1 MKKNP
6 IRILC
11 ILLILALSLSACDI
25 EKGTPLTKTLDQEP
39 SVTEQ
44 ASDITSA
51 PSASTPTP
59 NPKTALSF
67 EEIEKLAA
75 ECAFHVHWYTKDGD
89 FSAGT
94 AFILDSASKNQK
106 LLVTAFHFL
115 VPEDE
120 EETFK
125 GKDLPGYVLGGEVS
139 YAKTGEDTG
148 VRLKNCLV
156 IEDAAP
162 VPDIEKDVA
171 AFTLSE
177 GGKGLKTL
185 PLAEDYV
192 YTGDKL
198 YLLAN
203 LWDTD
208 DVHENCVYECT
219 AVLDNDGFITYK
231 IDPRYGTT
239 GASGGPVVNRYGEV
253 VGIHM
258 AKGGDLHYAHTSRSF
273 VKQID
278 AASVSDVTYP
288 EDLSAYK
295 TDITGDDEPEVFF
308 HEAGKSADTT
318 FFNISINGASY
329 SDSINGTP
337 APSGKKYLTLDV
349 CLDTN
354 GYGDEDTIIYFYDF
368 TIIWKNGNAASL
380 KLYEGSEGGE
390 SRIVK
395 ANTENNFKVYFE
407 IDEDPESL
415 TLFFVDYYVDDEDN
429 TLHEVA
435 DHYFSIPVE
444 GF

>member
-6 IRILC
+6 IRIIC

-25 EKGTPLTKTLDQEP
+25 EKGTPISQVNNQGNGQDT
-39 SVTEQ
+39 
-44 ASDITSA
+44 DITLNPTA
-51 PSASTPTP
+51 TPTPTP
-59 NPKTALSF
+59 NPKKSLSF
-67 EEIEKLAA
+67 EEIEKLAE

-94 AFILDSASKNQK
+94 AFILDSASQNQK

-115 VPEDE
+115 VPDDG

-125 GKDLPGYVLGGEVS
+125 GTDLPGYVLGGEVS
-139 YAKTGEDTG
+139 YAKTGKDTG
-148 VRLKNCLV
+148 IRLKNCLV

-171 AFTLSE
+171 AFTLSN
-177 GGKGLKTL
+177 GGEGLKTL
-185 PLAEDYV
+185 PITEDSV
-192 YTGDKL
+192 ATGEKL

-219 AVLDNDGFITYK
+219 AVLDNNGYITYK
-231 IDPRYGTT
+231 IDPKYGTT
-239 GASGGPVVNRYGEV
+239 GASGGPVINRYGEV

-258 AKGGDLHYAHTSRSF
+258 AKGGDLHYAHASRSF

-278 AASVSDVTYP
+278 AASISDITYP
-288 EDLSAYK
+288 EDLSGYRSDV
-295 TDITGDDEPEVFF
+295 TDGDEPEVLF
-308 HEAGKSADTT
+308 HDSGKSADTT
-318 FFNISINGASY
+318 FFKISINGASC
-329 SDSINGTP
+329 SDSLGDIP
-337 APSGKKYLTLDV
+337 APEGKKYLTLDV

-368 TIIWKNGNAASL
+368 TMIWKNGNATSL
-380 KLYEGSEGGE
+380 KLYEGSDNGE
-390 SRIVK
+390 SQIIK
-395 ANTENNFKVYFE
+395 ANTENNIKVTFE
-407 IDEDPESL
+407 IDENPESL

-429 TLHEVA
+429 SIHEVA
-435 DHYFSIPVE
+435 DHYFNVPVD

>member
-6 IRILC
+6 IRIIC

-25 EKGTPLTKTLDQEP
+25 EKGTPISQVNNQGNGQDT
-39 SVTEQ
+39 
-44 ASDITSA
+44 DITLNPTA
-51 PSASTPTP
+51 TSTPTP
-59 NPKTALSF
+59 NPKKSLSF
-67 EEIEKLAA
+67 EEIEKLAE

-94 AFILDSASKNQK
+94 AFILDSASQNQK

-115 VPEDE
+115 VPDDG

-125 GKDLPGYVLGGEVS
+125 GTDLPGYVLGGEVS
-139 YAKTGEDTG
+139 YAKTGKDTG
-148 VRLKNCLV
+148 IRLKNCLV

-171 AFTLSE
+171 AFTLSN
-177 GGKGLKTL
+177 GGEGLKTL
-185 PLAEDYV
+185 PITEDPV
-192 YTGDKL
+192 ATGEKL

-219 AVLDNDGFITYK
+219 AVLDNNGYITYK
-231 IDPRYGTT
+231 IDPKYGTT
-239 GASGGPVVNRYGEV
+239 GASGGPVINRYGEV

-258 AKGGDLHYAHTSRSF
+258 AKGGDLHYAHAARSF

-278 AASVSDVTYP
+278 AASISDITYP
-288 EDLSAYK
+288 EDLSGYRSDV
-295 TDITGDDEPEVFF
+295 TDGDEPEVLF
-308 HEAGKSADTT
+308 HDSGKSADTT
-318 FFNISINGASY
+318 FFKISINGASY
-329 SDSINGTP
+329 SDTLNDTP
-337 APSGKKYLTLDV
+337 APEGKKYLTLDV

-368 TIIWKNGNAASL
+368 TIIWKNGNATSL
-380 KLYEGSEGGE
+380 KLYEGSDNGE
-390 SRIVK
+390 SQIIK
-395 ANTENNFKVYFE
+395 ANTENNIKVTFE
-407 IDEDPESL
+407 IDENPESL

-429 TLHEVA
+429 SIHEVA
-435 DHYFSIPVE
+435 DHYFNVPVE

>member
-6 IRILC
+6 LRIIC

-25 EKGTPLTKTLDQEP
+25 EKGAPISQVNNQGNGQDT
-39 SVTEQ
+39 
-44 ASDITSA
+44 DITLNPTA
-51 PSASTPTP
+51 TPTPTP
-59 NPKTALSF
+59 NPKKSLSF
-67 EEIEKLAA
+67 EEIEKLAE

-94 AFILDSASKNQK
+94 AFILDSASQNQK

-115 VPEDE
+115 VPDDG

-125 GKDLPGYVLGGEVS
+125 GTDLPGYVLGGEVS
-139 YAKTGEDTG
+139 YAKTGKDAG

-171 AFTLSE
+171 AFTLSN
-177 GGKGLKTL
+177 GGEGLKTL
-185 PLAEDYV
+185 PITEDSV
-192 YTGDKL
+192 ATGEKL

-219 AVLDNDGFITYK
+219 AVLDNNGYITYK
-231 IDPRYGTT
+231 IDPKYGTT
-239 GASGGPVVNRYGEV
+239 GASGGPVINKYGEV

-258 AKGGDLHYAHTSRSF
+258 AKGGDLHYAHASRSF

-278 AASVSDVTYP
+278 AASISDITYP
-288 EDLSAYK
+288 EDLSGYRSDV
-295 TDITGDDEPEVFF
+295 TDGDEPEVLF
-308 HEAGKSADTT
+308 HDSGKSADTT
-318 FFNISINGASY
+318 FFKICINGASY
-329 SDSINGTP
+329 SDTLGGIP
-337 APSGKKYLTLDV
+337 APEGKKYLTLDV

-354 GYGDEDTIIYFYDF
+354 GYGDKDTIIYFYDF
-368 TIIWKNGNAASL
+368 TMIWKTGNATSL
-380 KLYEGSEGGE
+380 KLYEGSDNGE
-390 SRIVK
+390 SQIIK
-395 ANTENNFKVYFE
+395 ANTENNINVTFE
-407 IDEDPESL
+407 IDENPESL

-429 TLHEVA
+429 SIYEVA
-435 DHYFSIPVE
+435 DHYFNVPVE

>member
-11 ILLILALSLSACDI
+11 LLLIFTLSLSACDI
-25 EKGTPLTKTLDQEP
+25 EKGTPKGQGKDP
-39 SVTEQ
+39 GSVQGT
-44 ASDITSA
+44 DVTSA
-51 PSASTPTP
+51 PATSTPTP
-59 NPKTALSF
+59 DPRKALSF

-94 AFILDSASKNQK
+94 AFILDSESHKQK

-115 VPEDE
+115 VPDDEDA
-120 EETFK
+120 TFK
-125 GKDLPGYVLGGEVS
+125 GTDLPDYVLGGEVS
-139 YAKTGEDTG
+139 YAKTGVDTG

-177 GGKGLKTL
+177 GGKELKTL
-185 PLAEDYV
+185 PLATDYV
-192 YTGDKL
+192 KTGDKL

-239 GASGGPVVNRYGEV
+239 GASGGPVVNKYGEV

-258 AKGGDLHYAHTSRSF
+258 AKGGDLHYAHTPRSF
-273 VKQID
+273 IKQID

-295 TDITGDDEPEVFF
+295 SDITDDEDPEVFF
-308 HEAGKSADTT
+308 HDSGKSADTT

-329 SDSINGTP
+329 SDSLNGTP
-337 APSGKKYLTLDV
+337 APEGKKYLTLDV

-380 KLYEGSEGGE
+380 KLYEGSDNGE
-390 SRIVK
+390 SQIIK
-395 ANTENNFKVYFE
+395 ANTKNNIKVSFE
-407 IDEDPESL
+407 IDENPESL
-415 TLFFVDYYVDDEDN
+415 TLFFVDYYIDEEN
-429 TLHEVA
+429 NEIYEVA
-435 DHYFSIPVE
+435 DHYFNIPVE

>member
-6 IRILC
+6 IRIIC

-25 EKGTPLTKTLDQEP
+25 EKGTPISQVNNQGNGQDT
-39 SVTEQ
+39 
-44 ASDITSA
+44 DITLNPTA
-51 PSASTPTP
+51 TPTPTP
-59 NPKTALSF
+59 NPKKSLSF
-67 EEIEKLAA
+67 EEIEKLAE

-94 AFILDSASKNQK
+94 AFILDSASQNQK

-115 VPEDE
+115 VPDDG

-125 GKDLPGYVLGGEVS
+125 GTDLPGYVLGGEVS
-139 YAKTGEDTG
+139 YAKTGKDTG
-148 VRLKNCLV
+148 IRLKNCLV

-171 AFTLSE
+171 AFTLSN
-177 GGKGLKTL
+177 GGEGLKTL
-185 PLAEDYV
+185 PITEDSV
-192 YTGDKL
+192 ATGEKL

-219 AVLDNDGFITYK
+219 AVLDNNGYITYK
-231 IDPRYGTT
+231 IDSKYGTT
-239 GASGGPVVNRYGEV
+239 GASGGPVINRYGEV

-258 AKGGDLHYAHTSRSF
+258 AKGGDLHYAHASRSF

-278 AASVSDVTYP
+278 AASISDITYP
-288 EDLSAYK
+288 EDLSGYRSDV
-295 TDITGDDEPEVFF
+295 TDGDEPEVLF
-308 HEAGKSADTT
+308 HDSGKSADTT
-318 FFNISINGASY
+318 FFKISINGASY
-329 SDSINGTP
+329 SDSLGDIP
-337 APSGKKYLTLDV
+337 APEGKKYLTLDV

-368 TIIWKNGNAASL
+368 TMIWKNGNATSL
-380 KLYEGSEGGE
+380 KLYEGSDNGE
-390 SRIVK
+390 SQIIK
-395 ANTENNFKVYFE
+395 ANTENNIKVTFE
-407 IDEDPESL
+407 IDENPESL

-429 TLHEVA
+429 SIHEVA
-435 DHYFSIPVE
+435 DHYFNVPVD